1 MMRFFNRNRRNNS
14 KVIATTV
21 TAAAATILTLAIIFT
36 LTTTNTAATST
47 ATSTNTTS
55 NTSSPVIELSPQPIY
70 QGYSRTVSQAPI
82 NETHISATDSGN
94 GTLTLPETG
103 ERVNVTTNGSG
114 LFSLTTGAGQ
124 GEVTIRTQEEDG
136 SGGTEKSATSK
147 FYQIVQ
153 ANFTTGEG
161 KGLMIAITHTNSTGV
176 LAPLNGTIATGIV
189 QFQPNGQS
197 NVTLWGWQSGIP
209 LPTGNND
216 TTTPSSGLELSA
228 QPVWVEHAEI
238 TGVAPI
244 NDTHS
249 SITYSG
255 NGTLTLPNTTQTIN
269 TTSNGSALV
278 SIATE
283 SGQGKVTIRTQDGE
297 ETATVTFYEID
308 RHPDITT
315 GEGKGIVIAV
325 INTNTTS
332 GMLAPLNG
340 MILVGIN
347 EFQTSTGEGRF
358 TLWEWKS

>member
-1 MMRFFNRNRRNNS
+1 MQDAHKMKMLNNNNNRKIPLLNN
-14 KVIATTV
+14 IYLATT
-21 TAAAATILTLAIIFT
+21 AATIFTLAI
-36 LTTTNTAATST
+36 
-47 ATSTNTTS
+47 
-55 NTSSPVIELSPQPIY
+55 
-70 QGYSRTVSQAPI
+70 
-82 NETHISATDSGN
+82 
-94 GTLTLPETG
+94 
-103 ERVNVTTNGSG
+103 
-114 LFSLTTGAGQ
+114 LFSSI
-124 GEVTIRTQEEDG
+124 TITPV
-136 SGGTEKSATSK
+136 SAS
-147 FYQIVQ
+147 I
-153 ANFTTGEG
+153 
-161 KGLMIAITHTNSTGV
+161 
-176 LAPLNGTIATGIV
+176 
-189 QFQPNGQS
+189 
-197 NVTLWGWQSGIP
+197 
-209 LPTGNND
+209 TGND
-216 TTTPSSGLELSA
+216 STTPSSGLELSA
-228 QPVWVEHAEI
+228 QPVWVEHAAI
-238 TGVAPI
+238 TGVTPI
-244 NDTHS
+244 NETHS

-308 RHPDITT
+308 RHPDTTT

>member
-1 MMRFFNRNRRNNS
+1 L
-14 KVIATTV
+14 V
-21 TAAAATILTLAIIFT
+21 IIFT
-36 LTTTNTAATST
+36 ITTTNTAATST

-124 GEVTIRTQEEDG
+124 GEVTIRTQG
-136 SGGTEKSATSK
+136 
-147 FYQIVQ
+147 
-153 ANFTTGEG
+153 
-161 KGLMIAITHTNSTGV
+161 
-176 LAPLNGTIATGIV
+176 
-189 QFQPNGQS
+189 
-197 NVTLWGWQSGIP
+197 
-209 LPTGNND
+209 
-216 TTTPSSGLELSA
+216 
-228 QPVWVEHAEI
+228 
-238 TGVAPI
+238 
-244 NDTHS
+244 
-249 SITYSG
+249 
-255 NGTLTLPNTTQTIN
+255 
-269 TTSNGSALV
+269 
-278 SIATE
+278 
-283 SGQGKVTIRTQDGE
+283 GE

-347 EFQTSTGEGRF
+347 EFQTSTAEGRF

>member
-36 LTTTNTAATST
+36 LTTTNTA

-94 GTLTLPETG
+94 GTLTLP
-103 ERVNVTTNGSG
+103 
-114 LFSLTTGAGQ
+114 
-124 GEVTIRTQEEDG
+124 
-136 SGGTEKSATSK
+136 
-147 FYQIVQ
+147 
-153 ANFTTGEG
+153 
-161 KGLMIAITHTNSTGV
+161 
-176 LAPLNGTIATGIV
+176 
-189 QFQPNGQS
+189 
-197 NVTLWGWQSGIP
+197 
-209 LPTGNND
+209 
-216 TTTPSSGLELSA
+216 
-228 QPVWVEHAEI
+228 
-238 TGVAPI
+238 
-244 NDTHS
+244 
-249 SITYSG
+249 
-255 NGTLTLPNTTQTIN
+255 NTTQTIN

-283 SGQGKVTIRTQDGE
+283 SGQGKVTIRTQGGE
-297 ETATVTFYEID
+297 ETTTVTFYEID
-308 RHPDITT
+308 RHPDATT

-325 INTNTTS
+325 VNTNTTG